1 MIIALFVFVVLAIA
15 SIGGGLLLLAEGRRT
30 TSLVAGYLGVSLALS
45 GVMLL
50 GGGVFASIFLFSLS
64 MSTALVF
71 LFVGVRIQGRG
82 GENFDS
88 AHVGRLVGK
97 IVGSF
102 SVLAIVVLL
111 ASLLPIAE
119 SREVVGVATAEP
131 DLLGRILFGESNL
144 LMLALGLI
152 FLASA
157 TGALALVMGRSE
169 S

>member
-1 MIIALFVFVVLAIA
+1 
-15 SIGGGLLLLAEGRRT
+15 
-30 TSLVAGYLGVSLALS
+30 
-45 GVMLL
+45 
-50 GGGVFASIFLFSLS
+50 

-131 DLLGRILFGESNL
+131 DLLGRVLFGESSL
-144 LMLALGLI
+144 LVLALGLI